1 LARLNVHHGSPE
13 PEPTVLRDDP
23 GLQLRPNHF
32 HALPIRLADNLFPA
46 SPVLAPALACEFLHP
61 GANSREIVG
70 STHHFLP
77 GFDGERRLTGLVL
90 YSARRVYGE
99 ARPKTGRDDQ
109 DLFFALRCNRLTMRP
124 AKRGVFSQAKRHA
137 GPRTG
142 TVYAVEAGRLDRPVA
157 AAI

>member
-1 LARLNVHHGSPE
+1 
-13 PEPTVLRDDP
+13 
-23 GLQLRPNHF
+23 
-32 HALPIRLADNLFPA
+32 
-46 SPVLAPALACEFLHP
+46 VLAPALACEFLHP

-109 DLFFALRCNRLTMRP
+109 DLFFALRCNSLTMRP
-124 AKRGVFSQAKRHA
+124 AKRGSL
-137 GPRTG
+137 
-142 TVYAVEAGRLDRPVA
+142 AGRIDTRVGAPGPSMRSKPVGWIA
-157 AAI
+157 R